1 MDSKPRQ
8 TTAFSVFGRD
18 YRYFEAVS
26 MRPRLR
32 LTRNHILMLSGTLV
46 GAVLFS
52 TFIPSEDAE
61 AVRSPAPTASLENRA
76 LTLPDTLTIDTLPG
90 QPFSADSIAAP
101 AHESDATARL
111 PDNDI
116 AAAPSILMPEKRWD
130 AIKVKNGDT
139 LAGIAKRAGLSAQDL
154 HQLVN
159 TNEDTKRL
167 GKIFPGDTLEFG
179 YGADNQ
185 IRQLRYVLNTTDTLL
200 VTREASG
207 FSAIVEHTPLTK
219 EKRFANGTIT
229 SSLFLAAQAA
239 GLSDRLTMELAG
251 IFGWDV
257 DFALDIREG
266 DSFTVVYEE
275 QFKNGKRVADG
286 NIIAAEFVNRGEVYR
301 AILYSPPEG
310 RADYFAPDGRS
321 LRKSFLRSPVEFSRI
336 SSKFSL
342 GRKHPILNRI
352 RAHKGVDYAAP
363 TGTPVRATGDG
374 KIVTRDHSGGY
385 GKTVVIQHGSQYG
398 TLYAHLSNYARG
410 LTTGSRVRQGQVI
423 GYVGQTGLATGP
435 HLHYEFRV
443 NGVHRNP
450 LTVKFP
456 DAAPLPQK
464 DLTAFNQFAAPLM
477 AELEGFKSN
486 QVALNDRQ

>member
-1 MDSKPRQ
+1 
-8 TTAFSVFGRD
+8 
-18 YRYFEAVS
+18 

-32 LTRNHILMLSGTLV
+32 LTRNQILMLSGTLV
-46 GAVLFS
+46 GAALFS
-52 TFIPSEDAE
+52 AFIPSEEAE

-76 LTLPDTLTIDTLPG
+76 LALPNTLATDTLAG
-90 QPFSADSIAAP
+90 QPFSADSSAAP
-101 AHESDATARL
+101 TFENDASADL
-111 PDNDI
+111 QSADA
-116 AAAPSILMPEKRWD
+116 AAAPSQVRTNLAPEKRWD

-159 TNEDTKRL
+159 TDENTKRL

-179 YGADNQ
+179 YGPDNQ

-200 VTREASG
+200 VTREGSG
-207 FSAIVEHTPLTK
+207 FNAIVEHTPLTK

-251 IFGWDV
+251 IFGWDI

-266 DSFTVVYEE
+266 DSFTVAYEE

-301 AILYSPPEG
+301 AVLYTPPDG

-374 KIVTRDHSGGY
+374 KIVTRGHSGGY

-410 LTTGSRVRQGQVI
+410 LTAGSRVRQGQVI

-464 DLTAFNQFAAPLM
+464 HLTAFNQFAAPLM
-477 AELEGFKSN
+477 AELEGFKSS
-486 QVALNDRQ
+486 QIALNDRQ